1 MEGFILE
8 QALAVGMATYI
19 ILQNRTSCKTLLD
32 QNHAAKTI
40 KLTWKFSRE
49 GDMGIEITRDELLH
63 YILGT
68 IYSSSARTY
77 SKDLGPKQMI
87 PTILSLS

>member
-8 QALAVGMATYI
+8 PALAVGMATYI
-19 ILQNRTSCKTLLD
+19 ILQNRTSCKTLVD

-49 GDMGIEITRDELLH
+49 GDMGIENNQR
-63 YILGT
+63 
-68 IYSSSARTY
+68 
-77 SKDLGPKQMI
+77 
-87 PTILSLS
+87 